1 MKANPACRKG
11 FLEKEQP
18 RFTRGLHRSLAG
30 RSGAGALLSP
40 SQHPRINFVPIQTT
54 VPTLTTENRTAAHQR
69 AGAPTPR
76 ERPQILF
83 GSHSLKHATRG
94 GTRLW
99 QISLDSHRSEE
110 PRPTG
115 RTPHSLGLTKDRG
128 GNDEI
133 VDACTTD
140 PAYAL

>member
-1 MKANPACRKG
+1 MKANSACRKG

-76 ERPQILF
+76 ERPQLLF
-83 GSHSLKHATRG
+83 GSHSLKHARVAERG
-94 GTRLW
+94 YGKFRWTLTGARNRGQPAGRLTLW
-99 QISLDSHRSEE
+99 D
-110 PRPTG
+110 
-115 RTPHSLGLTKDRG
+115 
-128 GNDEI
+128 
-133 VDACTTD
+133 
-140 PAYAL
+140 